1 MMHYDGYI
9 YIYIYIFMVIDTDDD
24 VVDICD
30 AAVREVLEE
39 TGIETE
45 FGGILCFRQNH
56 YSLFGKSDL
65 FFVCVLHPRSST
77 IIPQASEIEA
87 CDWVDPELYF
97 SQGFF
102 QKSGLYSLI
111 NQHIREVIGVAH
123 THRDNNSQVKDRSV
137 DPTIESTTA
146 DNPVVIPAVGPKPVP
161 GSMTVLKLPVG
172 FSRAGHNSLYHFPF
186 SSSSSS
192 TSSDAISTEKGSEK

>member
-1 MMHYDGYI
+1 
-9 YIYIYIFMVIDTDDD
+9 MVIYTDDA
-24 VVDICD
+24 VDICD

-56 YSLFGKSDL
+56 HSLFGKSDL

-77 IIPQASEIEA
+77 ITPQASEIEA
-87 CDWVDPELYF
+87 CDWVDPEVYF
-97 SQGFF
+97 SQSFF

-111 NQHIREVIGVAH
+111 NQHIREVVGVAH
-123 THRDNNSQVKDRSV
+123 QQHKDNSQVKGRSV
-137 DPTIESTTA
+137 DPTIESTA
-146 DNPVVIPAVGPKPVP
+146 VEPVIPEEKPNPVPA
-161 GSMTVLKLPVG
+161 SMAVLKLPVG
-172 FSRAGHNSLYHFPF
+172 FSRPGHNSLYHFPL

-192 TSSDAISTEKGSEK
+192 AYDVSIEKGSEK

>member
-1 MMHYDGYI
+1 
-9 YIYIYIFMVIDTDDD
+9 MVIDTNDA
-24 VVDICD
+24 VDICD

-56 YSLFGKSDL
+56 HSLFGKSDL

-77 IIPQASEIEA
+77 ITPQASEIEA

-102 QKSGLYSLI
+102 QKSGLYSFI
-111 NQHIREVIGVAH
+111 NQHIREVIGVAEA
-123 THRDNNSQVKDRSV
+123 KKRSV
-137 DPTIESTTA
+137 EPTKLIESTA
-146 DNPVVIPAVGPKPVP
+146 EDHIIPAVRPNPVP
-161 GSMTVLKLPVG
+161 ASMVVLKLPAG

-192 TSSDAISTEKGSEK
+192 SSADAISTEKGSEK